1 MHDVEKFNL
10 RQAGEWL
17 AGEIEIRIPKKW
29 LAFGAVA
36 FAALVLL
43 ALD

>member
-1 MHDVEKFNL
+1 MHDIEKLNL

-17 AGEIEIRIPKKW
+17 AGEIEIRVPKKW
-29 LAFGAVA
+29 LAIGGVVL
-36 FAALVLL
+36 AALVIL

>member
-1 MHDVEKFNL
+1 MHDVEKLNF

-17 AGEIEIRIPKKW
+17 AGEIEIRVSRKW
-29 LAFGAVA
+29 LVIGAVA
-36 FAALVLL
+36 FAALLLL